1 MSDKFREE
9 LLEAMQEIDIIDC
22 HSHTCLKSGYYES
35 GQRNLFNLMSYYE
48 REIGAATG
56 KGSGQLYE
64 GAKSDAERWERL
76 KPVIDRTR
84 NVSYWRHNIVMYR
97 ELFDFEDEDV
107 NDSNWEK
114 LNETIK
120 TKSVDPNWYHHVT
133 KDVCKAATQIRNI
146 PWFQDW
152 EPEYFT
158 AVLRMEGALQLHNK
172 NTRESLEKHLD
183 RSFDSLKSIK
193 QGLADLVE
201 EYKKR
206 GSVGIKLAHAYG
218 RTLASDNV
226 PENIAANIFAKALGG
241 GSLSSGEVKQL
252 QDHIIFFLAGLAG
265 EMDQVFQIHTGV
277 QTTWGNIPN
286 SDPILLIP
294 LIHANKSTRFDLFH
308 AGYPYSREIGMLAKH
323 APNVWLNM
331 CWMYV
336 ITMEGSRQSLNEW
349 IDLVPGDRLL
359 GFGSDVGWPEFIY
372 GHLVMARSCMADILA
387 QKVERDFLSKEV
399 ALDLVQKMLR
409 DNAIKLYG
417 LPDDIE

>member
-9 LLEAMQEIDIIDC
+9 LLEAMREIRTIDC
-22 HSHTCLKSGYYES
+22 HSHTCLKSEYYKA
-35 GQRNLFNLMSYYE
+35 GQRNLFNLMSYYD
-48 REIGAATG
+48 REIQAATG
-56 KGSGQLYE
+56 KSSGQLYE

-76 KPVIDRTR
+76 KPVIERTH
-84 NVSYWRHNIVMYR
+84 NTSYWRHNVVMYR
-97 ELFDFEDEDV
+97 EIFDMEDEDV
-107 NDSNWEK
+107 TDSNWED

-120 TKSVDPNWYHHVT
+120 RKSVDPNWYHHVT
-133 KDVCKAATQIRNI
+133 DDVCKVATQIRNV

-158 AVLRMEGALQLHNK
+158 AVLRMEPALQLHSK
-172 NTRESLEKHLD
+172 GTRESLEKHLD

-193 QGLADLVE
+193 QGLADLTQ
-201 EYKKR
+201 EYKDR

-226 PENIAANIFAKALGG
+226 PEDVAANIFAKALGG
-241 GSLSSGEVKQL
+241 GSLSGSEVKQL
-252 QDHIIFFLAGLAG
+252 QDHIIFFLAGMAG

-277 QTTWGNIPN
+277 QTTWGVIPN
-286 SDPILLIP
+286 SNPILLLP

-308 AGYPYSREIGMLAKH
+308 AGYPYSREIGMLGKH

-372 GHLVMARSCMADILA
+372 GHLVMGRSCIADILA
-387 QKVERDFLSKEV
+387 QKVERDFISKVV
-399 ALDLVQKMLR
+399 ALDLVKKMLR
-409 DNAIKLYG
+409 DNAIKLYK
-417 LPDDIE
+417 LPDDI